1 VVTPLVYAT
10 DFVNENEETVPVVSV
25 ETEVADPVSD
35 ESSDGAADLVDSTD
49 EVENEESEVS
59 DETDFL

>member
-1 VVTPLVYAT
+1 MVTPLVYAT

-25 ETEVADPVSD
+25 ETEVADSVSD
-35 ESSDGAADLVDSTD
+35 ESSDGAADLVDPTD
-49 EVENEESEVS
+49 DVENEESEVS